1 MRTLITALAFSLLA
15 ATPAFAGNLIDLA
28 VIDRDTGE
36 TLTTYNRFGKTWIAG
51 TPGNRYA
58 VRLTNRSGARVMAVL
73 SVDGVNAVSGE
84 TAGTDQTGYVLGAW
98 QTTEIVGW
106 RKSMDDV
113 AQFNFTS
120 LANSYAAKTG
130 RPTDVGVI
138 GVAVFTER
146 APVITYREPRRRN
159 DATLPSSAPPASQPL
174 DSERY
179 ENEAKQEADAT
190 ASTADAAAPM
200 RESAAGEAYAG
211 RSESRQSS
219 QALEKSKSRDQ
230 RLGTGHGSREDSPVV
245 YTRFTRSSS
254 RPAEQL
260 GIWYDSYR
268 NLVAQGV
275 IVIRPIAST
284 TPNPFPNGFVADPPR

>member
-1 MRTLITALAFSLLA
+1 MRTLIAAIAVSLFATAPAYAGSLL
-15 ATPAFAGNLIDLA
+15 DLA

-36 TLTTYNRFGKTWIAG
+36 TLTTYNRFGKSWIAG
-51 TPGNRYA
+51 TPGHRYA
-58 VRLTNRSGARVMAVL
+58 VRLTNRSGARVMAVV

-84 TAGTDQTGYVLGAW
+84 TAGTGQTGYVLDAW

-120 LANSYAAKTG
+120 LPNSYAARTD
-130 RPTDVGVI
+130 RPTNVGVI

-146 APVITYREPRRRN
+146 EPVITYREQRRRYG
-159 DATLPSSAPPASQPL
+159 AQPPASAPY
-174 DSERY
+174 DSESSA
-179 ENEAKQEADAT
+179 NEAKQEADSM
-190 ASTADAAAPM
+190 ASAADAAAPVSK
-200 RESAAGEAYAG
+200 SAAGEAYAG
-211 RSESRQSS
+211 RSESRQPSPM
-219 QALEKSKSRDQ
+219 QEKSKRDE
-230 RLGTGHGSREDSPVV
+230 RLGTGHGSREDSRVV
-245 YTRFTRSSS
+245 YTNFTRSSS

-275 IVIRPIAST
+275 IVTRPIASN
-284 TPNPFPNGFVADPPR
+284 TPNPFPNSFVADPPR